1 MTYSSLTKHTINML
15 SVMLAAVFISA
26 CSSTTKSAANLRV
39 SNKNMNND
47 MNYAMNYDYYQSM
60 DGACEQQAM
69 EMDRFAQQSGQAAQY
84 LASAKA
90 MLRCVNGISFPK
102 GHPDAGTALRLMALS
117 VLNLV
122 KGGDIDAAHIALRKT
137 QSKFPNTDLYFADY
151 SSFFDT
157 ATALL
162 EQQKLSRHQLAAL
175 NISANLRAEIE
186 RQQHWLSH

>member
-1 MTYSSLTKHTINML
+1 MTYSSLTKHAIKVL
-15 SVMLAAVFISA
+15 SVMFAAVFISA
-26 CSSTTKSAANLRV
+26 CSSTTKSEANLRV
-39 SNKNMNND
+39 SNND
-47 MNYAMNYDYYQSM
+47 MHNEMNYDYYQSI
-60 DGACEQQAM
+60 DEACEQQAM
-69 EMDRFAQQSGQAAQY
+69 EMDSFAQQSGQAAQY

-102 GHPDAGTALRLMALS
+102 GHPDADNALRLMALS

-137 QSKFPNTDLYFADY
+137 QSKFPNIDLYFADY

-175 NISANLRAEIE
+175 NISADLRAEIE